1 MIRDRSFREK
11 IRDRDRITDHEARD
25 RDRDR
30 IILKLVIAPITG
42 WMDGWR
48 MDQWMD
54 KMDGWMEDGWMDG

>member
-30 IILKLVIAPITG
+30 IILKLVIVPITG
-42 WMDGWR
+42 CGVVWCGVGDGGVVVVW
-48 MDQWMD
+48 
-54 KMDGWMEDGWMDG
+54 